1 METKSFKVKVIAHA
15 TPQGLSLGFLNS
27 VSIRQ
32 SWEIEELLVD
42 ENDDGNIT
50 SLGSYPDP
58 SFPGKPSVLRF
69 KVQDFAPTTVHQLI
83 HNRFNDPLLSRLITD
98 QIVVES
104 RRRDLPQGPLSM
116 TVFVKFTEKDYV
128 VMPCNSAPLTTT
140 VEEPCAI
147 CLEDMSELGQA
158 FCQPPGCV
166 HVFHEDC
173 FVKWLGRHDSCPL
186 CRLSTNPL
194 TNNPSR
200 ILEELTEACN

>member
-1 METKSFKVKVIAHA
+1 METKSFKVEIIAHA
-15 TPQGLSLGFLNS
+15 TPQLGLSVGVLNS

-42 ENDDGNIT
+42 ENDNGNIT

-58 SFPGKPSVLRF
+58 SFPDKPSVLRLI
-69 KVQDFAPTTVHQLI
+69 VQDFAPTTIHQLI
-83 HNRFNDPLLSRLITD
+83 HNRFNDPLLSRLIID

-104 RRRDLPQGPLSM
+104 RRRDLPEGPWLM
-116 TVFVKFTEKDYV
+116 TVFVKFSKKDYV
-128 VMPCNSAPLTTT
+128 VLPCNSAPPTTT

-147 CLEDMSELGQA
+147 CLEDMSELGQPL
-158 FCQPPGCV
+158 CQPPGCV

-173 FVKWLGRHDSCPL
+173 FVEWLSRHDSCPL

-194 TNNPSR
+194 TNKPSR
-200 ILEELTEACN
+200 VLEELTEA